1 MTSRRHQRRAA
12 LPGASYTRPSSLD
25 PTGLLVTV
33 FGESGG
39 VEGTFDFTPLPG
51 SIELRR
57 AFAAALDRKSGPAAT
72 WRSGETCRNGYWALR
87 AFLEYLVGRD
97 DAPSTAAQISPG
109 MWAAWRLSLPHNHTA
124 RNRQALLRTVLPL
137 IPGLPAETVTAI
149 DQRIAKGPHTTE
161 AAYSYEQFEQ
171 IRSKA
176 AAMFN
181 TALVRIRRNREHLR
195 RWYSSEYAEGSTD
208 WVLGE
213 ALDAILRTGDVP
225 RYGGHADVV
234 HRYTRVLGG
243 RGADKTWARLFLTSA
258 EAFALVVLLVAS
270 EGWNRSVVHRM
281 RVPDHD
287 PAVGDEEFDI
297 HLVEICK
304 RRRPV
309 RLRYTSNNLVDTG
322 PDSPG
327 RLMRQ
332 AIEATELARQSL
344 ELLGRSTDRLLV
356 SRRSGTPE
364 DPFCEGIPAQSV
376 ISRWSVQAGL
386 SAPDETPLRVSLRRV
401 RRTVQVLIRKQ
412 PAQNTEQ
419 THESVYV
426 LRDPSARAEAQETI
440 AKGLSDALDHAHA
453 VVKMRIVLG
462 DNANEL
468 IELSDDPDLAR
479 AIQRGE
485 MDTATT
491 ACTDFFDSPFS
502 DEPGTPCTA
511 SFLWCLRCENAV
523 ITRRHLPRLVYLHRG
538 LNELRGT
545 VDQAVWDQ
553 DWHQHFHRLH
563 QLLAEHTTTAEQ
575 AAALPTIS
583 NIDRILIDRL
593 LNRRLDG

>member
-1 MTSRRHQRRAA
+1 MTTRRHQRRAA
-12 LPGASYTRPSSLD
+12 LPGAGYTRPSSLD
-25 PTGLLVTV
+25 PTGLIVTV

-39 VEGTFDFTPLPG
+39 VEGTFDFTVVPG
-51 SIELRR
+51 GIELRR
-57 AFAAALDRKSGPAAT
+57 AFAAALDRKSGPAGA

-87 AFLEYLVGRD
+87 GFLEHLVARD
-97 DAPSTAAQISPG
+97 DAPLTAAEISPA

-124 RNRQALLRTVLPL
+124 RNRLALLRAVLPL
-137 IPGLPAETVTAI
+137 VPDLPTETVTAI
-149 DQRIAKGPHTTE
+149 DRRIAQSPHPTE
-161 AAYSYEQFEQ
+161 VAYSYEQFEQ
-171 IRSKA
+171 LRSKA
-176 AAMFN
+176 AVTFN

-195 RWYSSEYAEGSTD
+195 RWYSGEYAEGSTD
-208 WVLGE
+208 WMIGE

-225 RYGGHADVV
+225 RPGRGCDMLHRHA
-234 HRYTRVLGG
+234 RVLDG
-243 RGADKTWARLFLTSA
+243 RGAEKTWARLFLTGP
-258 EAFALVVLLVAS
+258 EAFALAVLMVAS
-270 EGWNRSVVHRM
+270 EGWNRSVLQRM

-287 PAVGDEEFDI
+287 PAVGDDEFDI
-297 HLVEICK
+297 HLVEIHK

-344 ELLGRSTDRLLV
+344 ELLGRPTDRLLV
-356 SRRSGTPE
+356 SRRTGTPE

-376 ISRWSVQAGL
+376 ITRWSAEAGL
-386 SAPDETPLRVSLRRV
+386 FTPDGTPLRVSLRRV

-419 THESVYV
+419 THESIYV
-426 LRDPSARAEAQETI
+426 LRDPAAQAEAQQTI

-453 VVKMRIVLG
+453 VVKMRIMLG
-462 DNANEL
+462 DNANDL
-468 IELSDDPDLAR
+468 IELSDNPDLAR
-479 AIQRGE
+479 AIQRGD
-485 MDTATT
+485 MDTATA

-502 DEPGTPCTA
+502 DEPGEPCTA

-523 ITRRHLPRLVYLHRG
+523 ITRRHLPRLVYLRRG

-545 VDQAVWDQ
+545 VDQTVWEQ
-553 DWHQHFHRLH
+553 DWHEHFQRLH
-563 QLLAEHTTTAEQ
+563 QLLAEHTTAAEQ
-575 AAALPTIS
+575 AAALRAIS
-583 NIDRILIDRL
+583 DTDRTLIDRL
-593 LNRRLDG
+593 LHRRLDS